1 MRIILLGPPGAGKG
15 TQAEFVCRAHGIAQI
30 STGEMLRAAI
40 AAGTELG
47 KKVRDIVAAGEF
59 VDDATVVALVRE
71 RIAADDCRQGFLLD
85 GFPRNIPQAQAMVAA
100 GVAVDHVL
108 EIRVPDDVV
117 VRRIS
122 GRRVHEPS
130 GRTYHVVAVRF
141 ANGDFVSV
149 TEGAAPPAAG
159 IGAMAV
165 SISTPGLPP
174 ATTTVIPSKH
184 DGLFL
189 RLAAEQVGHLNAG
202 ISVVSCSSKEP
213 LGAEG
218 ARAVMAAVS
227 EMVRRD
233 A

>member
-1 MRIILLGPPGAGKG
+1 MDGRPGSRNERRDPAGAPAAPSGSPQSDSAAPTGRQPPPTPPQPYAARTVSAG
-15 TQAEFVCRAHGIAQI
+15 
-30 STGEMLRAAI
+30 
-40 AAGTELG
+40 
-47 KKVRDIVAAGEF
+47 
-59 VDDATVVALVRE
+59 
-71 RIAADDCRQGFLLD
+71 
-85 GFPRNIPQAQAMVAA
+85 
-100 GVAVDHVL
+100 
-108 EIRVPDDVV
+108 
-117 VRRIS
+117 
-122 GRRVHEPS
+122 

-174 ATTTVIPSKH
+174 ATTVVIPSKH

>member
-1 MRIILLGPPGAGKG
+1 MDGRPGSRDERHDPSAAPAGSSQSDPAAPAGRQPPPPPYAVRTVSAG
-15 TQAEFVCRAHGIAQI
+15 
-30 STGEMLRAAI
+30 
-40 AAGTELG
+40 
-47 KKVRDIVAAGEF
+47 
-59 VDDATVVALVRE
+59 
-71 RIAADDCRQGFLLD
+71 
-85 GFPRNIPQAQAMVAA
+85 
-100 GVAVDHVL
+100 
-108 EIRVPDDVV
+108 
-117 VRRIS
+117 
-122 GRRVHEPS
+122 

>member
-1 MRIILLGPPGAGKG
+1 MDGRPGSRDERRDPSAAPAAPAGSSQSDSAAPAGRQPPCAARTVSAG
-15 TQAEFVCRAHGIAQI
+15 
-30 STGEMLRAAI
+30 
-40 AAGTELG
+40 
-47 KKVRDIVAAGEF
+47 
-59 VDDATVVALVRE
+59 
-71 RIAADDCRQGFLLD
+71 
-85 GFPRNIPQAQAMVAA
+85 
-100 GVAVDHVL
+100 
-108 EIRVPDDVV
+108 
-117 VRRIS
+117 
-122 GRRVHEPS
+122 

-174 ATTTVIPSKH
+174 ATTVVIPSKH

>member
-1 MRIILLGPPGAGKG
+1 MDGRPGSLDERRDPSAAPAAPAGSSQSDSAAPAGRQPPPPPPCAARTVSAG
-15 TQAEFVCRAHGIAQI
+15 
-30 STGEMLRAAI
+30 
-40 AAGTELG
+40 
-47 KKVRDIVAAGEF
+47 
-59 VDDATVVALVRE
+59 
-71 RIAADDCRQGFLLD
+71 
-85 GFPRNIPQAQAMVAA
+85 
-100 GVAVDHVL
+100 
-108 EIRVPDDVV
+108 
-117 VRRIS
+117 
-122 GRRVHEPS
+122 

-174 ATTTVIPSKH
+174 ATTVVIPSKH